1 MYSRDP
7 WPGLVKSTSHTSYGL
22 KLPSSHGLTV
32 RKRRVFSDSFR
43 QTCWAW
49 SPLHTVVSSN
59 RASTKRLRSDRFV
72 LA

>member
-22 KLPSSHGLTV
+22 KLPRSQGLTV
-32 RKRRVFSDSFR
+32 RNRRLASDSLR

-59 RASTKRLRSDRFV
+59 RASTKRLRSERFE